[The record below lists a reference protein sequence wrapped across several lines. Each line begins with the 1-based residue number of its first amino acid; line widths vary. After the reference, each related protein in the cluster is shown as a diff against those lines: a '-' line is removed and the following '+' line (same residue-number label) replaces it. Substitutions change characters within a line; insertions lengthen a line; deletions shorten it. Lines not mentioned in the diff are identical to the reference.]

1 MLRFLVRVALLAAVL
16 YVGGIVGFPYYQ
28 YVMMKRAVE
37 EAADVGLA
45 RLGGMRQGTLGERM
59 ASGEVTVAVTV
70 LMQARAIRLGLD
82 LPAQGVQVLL
92 EPDLLR
98 VLANWEA
105 EAKLP
110 GYAQRFRF
118 GVEGRRVVVH

>member
-1 MLRFLVRVALLAAVL
+1 MLRSLVRVSLLVAVL
-16 YVGGIVGFPYYQ
+16 YVGATVGFPYYQ

-37 EAADVGLA
+37 EAADVAVA
-45 RLGGMRQGTLGERM
+45 RLGTMRRGPLGQSM
-59 ASGEVTVAVTV
+59 ASRELTVVVTV

-92 EPDLLR
+92 DPDLLR

-105 EAKLP
+105 EATFP

-118 GVEGRRVVVH
+118 GVEARRVVVH

>member
-1 MLRFLVRVALLAAVL
+1 MLRFLVRVALLVAVL
-16 YVGGIVGFPYYQ
+16 YVGPIVGFPYYQ

-45 RLGGMRQGTLGERM
+45 RLGGMRKGTLGERM
-59 ASGEVTVAVTV
+59 ASGEVTAAVTV

-110 GYAQRFRF
+110 GYAQRFQFR
-118 GVEGRRVVVH
+118 VEGRRILVH

>member
-1 MLRFLVRVALLAAVL
+1 MLRSLVRVALLVAVL
-16 YVGGIVGFPYYQ
+16 YVGATVGFPYYQ

-37 EAADVGLA
+37 EAADVGVA
-45 RLGGMRQGTLGERM
+45 RLGAMRKGTLGERM
-59 ASGEVTVAVTV
+59 ASGEVTAAVTI

-92 EPDLLR
+92 EPDFLR

-105 EAKLP
+105 EATFP
-110 GYAQRFRF
+110 GYVQHFRF
-118 GVEGRRVVVH
+118 GVEAKRVVVH

>member
-1 MLRFLVRVALLAAVL
+1 MLRFLVRVALLVAVL
-16 YVGGIVGFPYYQ
+16 YVGAVVGFPYYQ

-45 RLGGMRQGTLGERM
+45 RLGGMRKGTLGERM
-59 ASGEVTVAVTV
+59 ASGEVTAAVTV

-110 GYAQRFRF
+110 GYAQRFQFR
-118 GVEGRRVVVH
+118 VEGRRILVH

>member
-1 MLRFLVRVALLAAVL
+1 LAAVL

-110 GYAQRFRF
+110 GYAQRFEFR
-118 GVEGRRVVVH
+118 VEGRRILVD